1 MYDYLQIGKIANTQG
16 LKGEIKV
23 IPLTD
28 NPERFDNLDWV
39 FIGCDDG
46 HKRYDIESVRYQK
59 SSVILKLKGID
70 DIDKASEL
78 KSKFLLI
85 DRSNAV
91 PLGENAYFICDL
103 IGCEVYE
110 EGKDKLGTLQD
121 IIKTGSNDVYIVR
134 NDSGREVLI
143 PALKSVVKDVSLSLR
158 TITVVLP
165 KGIADD
171 RI

>member
-28 NPERFDNLDWV
+28 NPERFDNLDWI

-59 SSVILKLKGID
+59 SSVILKLKGIN

-85 DRSNAV
+85 HRSNAL
-91 PLGENAYFICDL
+91 PLGEDAYFICDL

-110 EGKDKLGTLQD
+110 EGKDKLGTLRD
-121 IIKTGSNDVYIVR
+121 VIKTGSNDVYVVE
-134 NDSGREVLI
+134 SKGREYLI
-143 PALKSVVKDVSLSLR
+143 PAIHQVIKEINIEQNRIIILPVKGLLDL
-158 TITVVLP
+158 
-165 KGIADD
+165 
-171 RI
+171 